1 MMKKL
6 HWQHADA
13 RVLTLFPPAELV
25 DWLLDPG
32 SFIQRLKHYHIA
44 KPRVHVLS
52 QRWEMLPLD
61 ERKLLHV
68 PERQYGLVRE
78 VLIDSSEG
86 QWMFARTIFPATTLT
101 GKDRML
107 ARLKSRSLG
116 SVLFKDPTVLRGD
129 FEIAAVESN
138 TSWHQ
143 KIKTLARVGNESLWA
158 RRSLFY
164 LQHKSLLLAEVFLPD
179 ILKLSR

>member
-1 MMKKL
+1 MMRKL
-6 HWQHADA
+6 HWQHSES
-13 RVLTLFPPAELV
+13 RVLTLSPPAELV

-32 SFIQRLKHYHIA
+32 SFILRLKHYHIA
-44 KPRVHVLS
+44 KPEVHVLS

-86 QWMFARTIFPATTLT
+86 QWMFARTVFPASTLT
-101 GKDRML
+101 GKD
-107 ARLKSRSLG
+107 RSLG
-116 SVLFKDPTVLRGD
+116 SVLFKDPRVLRGD
-129 FEIAAVESN
+129 FEIAAVELE
-138 TSWHQ
+138 TPWHE
-143 KIKTLARVGNESLWA
+143 KIKALANMNDDTLWA

-164 LQHKSLLLAEVFLPD
+164 LGHKSLLLAEVFLPD
-179 ILKLSR
+179 ILKLLR